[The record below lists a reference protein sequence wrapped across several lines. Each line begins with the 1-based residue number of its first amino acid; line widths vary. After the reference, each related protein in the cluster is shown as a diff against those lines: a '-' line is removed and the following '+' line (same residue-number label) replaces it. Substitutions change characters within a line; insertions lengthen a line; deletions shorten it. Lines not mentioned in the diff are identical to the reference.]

1 LYKQNFTN
9 KSLKERHPFLSYL
22 EAVLL
27 EALFVLFLPPPVLVL
42 SIISLLECR
51 LKNLPPLFDLLSLEL
66 SEELSRLDVDEFNI
80 SSLDA
85 PNNFDALE
93 VPFLMPR
100 SRLPTSFDD
109 RPLLDSDR
117 LLLLL
122 VLIIVLFVCSV
133 SCNEVKMFAAFEHRD
148 IARADQRIKY

>member
-1 LYKQNFTN
+1 MCFLYRVLLQTKANLTYY
-9 KSLKERHPFLSYL
+9 LPSYL
-22 EAVLL
+22 DAVL
-27 EALFVLFLPPPVLVL
+27 EAALFVLFLPPHVDVLV

-51 LKNLPPLFDLLSLEL
+51 LKNLPPLFDLLSFEV
-66 SEELSRLDVDEFNI
+66 SEELRRFDVDEFNI
-80 SSLDA
+80 SSLEA
-85 PNNFDALE
+85 PRSLDALE

-122 VLIIVLFVCSV
+122 LL
-133 SCNEVKMFAAFEHRD
+133 ML
-148 IARADQRIKY
+148 

>member
-1 LYKQNFTN
+1 MPCALNYTKQT
-9 KSLKERHPFLSYL
+9 LLRHTTYL
-22 EAVLL
+22 DAVL
-27 EALFVLFLPPPVLVL
+27 EVALFVLFLPPPVLVL

-109 RPLLDSDR
+109 RPLLDSAR

-122 VLIIVLFVCSV
+122 LLILCLQSLVCLY
-133 SCNEVKMFAAFEHRD
+133 AFEHRD